1 MIPIEISRLRIPGGK
16 GSLQKWPVLLMGLD
30 FGLRPRVVHRIRE
43 WIIRR
48 RHDVI
53 KHYAKQG
60 QVCRSLRTSSAFWCF
75 VGFNFSLLE
84 GRKNM
89 NYKISF
95 QEMERLGKEKL
106 SNQLPA
112 TLEEKRKQFQ
122 DLKVKSSSGNR
133 KRKS

>member
-1 MIPIEISRLRIPGGK
+1 
-16 GSLQKWPVLLMGLD
+16 
-30 FGLRPRVVHRIRE
+30 
-43 WIIRR
+43 
-48 RHDVI
+48 
-53 KHYAKQG
+53 
-60 QVCRSLRTSSAFWCF
+60 
-75 VGFNFSLLE
+75 
-84 GRKNM
+84 M

-106 SNQLPA
+106 SSQLPA